1 MLSRGGRADAKTRSG
16 EPMARQIAGIDHAI
30 IGVRNLEQARAS
42 YERLGF
48 QATPRGRHVGWGTAN
63 YCLMFAND
71 YLELLGI
78 VDPTQ
83 FTNDLERFLAER
95 EGLLAV
101 ALRTTDPEATQAAWQ
116 QAGLEPAEVAALG
129 RRLEPDLELRFANV
143 MLAPAATGGVRLFA
157 CSHLT
162 PEAMRQAAWLRHP
175 NGARGIASVT
185 IAVDDPDTFQAPMAQ
200 VFGSIC
206 LTQTDDTLAVHTGHG
221 VLLFVTPDDLDMLHP
236 ELEAIATD
244 AADGTPTLAAL
255 SLMVGDL
262 AATAGWL
269 DHQGIAYRRDS
280 SGTIGVP
287 PEHTHG
293 VMLEFVAAGPGES
306 WPAEP
311 AERLTP
317 GSSAP

>member
-1 MLSRGGRADAKTRSG
+1 
-16 EPMARQIAGIDHAI
+16 MARQITGIDHVI

-78 VDPTQ
+78 ADPAQ

-101 ALRTTDPEATQAAWQ
+101 ALRSMDPEATRAAWQ
-116 QAGLEPAEVAALG
+116 EVGLEPAAIADLG
-129 RRLEPDLELRFANV
+129 RLLEPDLELRFANV
-143 MLAPAATGGVRLFA
+143 MLPPAATGGMRLFA

-162 PEAMRQAAWLRHP
+162 PDSMRQAEWLRHS
-175 NGARGIASVT
+175 NGVLGIASLT
-185 IAVDDPDTFQAPMAQ
+185 IAVDDPETFQNPMAQ

-206 LTQTDDTLAVHTGHG
+206 LTQTDDTLAVHTGNG

-236 ELEAIATD
+236 ELEAIVTD
-244 AADGTPTLAAL
+244 VAGDGAPTLAAL
-255 SLMVGDL
+255 SLTVRDL
-262 AATAGWL
+262 GATAAWL
-269 DHQGIAYRRDS
+269 DHQGITYRRDS
-280 SGTIGVP
+280 GGTIGVP

-293 VMLEFVAAGPGES
+293 VMLEFVAAGAGRRE
-306 WPAEP
+306 
-311 AERLTP
+311 
-317 GSSAP
+317 

>member
-1 MLSRGGRADAKTRSG
+1 
-16 EPMARQIAGIDHAI
+16 MARQIAGIDHAI

-42 YERLGF
+42 YQRLGF

-78 VDPTQ
+78 VDPAE

-95 EGLLAV
+95 EGLLAL
-101 ALRTTDPEATQAAWQ
+101 ALRSTDPVATHAAWQ
-116 QAGLEPAEVAALG
+116 DAGLAPDEIADLG

-143 MLAPAATGGVRLFA
+143 MLPPAATGGVRLFA
-157 CSHLT
+157 CAALT
-162 PEAMRQAAWLRHP
+162 PEPMREAAWLHHP

-185 IAVDDPDTFQAPMAQ
+185 VAVDDPESFYEPMAR

-206 LTQTDDTLAVHTGHG
+206 LTQTDDTLAVHTGNS

-244 AADGTPTLAAL
+244 ALSDGAPTLAAL
-255 SLMVGDL
+255 SLTVRDL
-262 AATAGWL
+262 AATAAWL
-269 DHQGIAYRRDS
+269 DHQGLAYRRDS
-280 SGTIGVP
+280 GGTIGVP
-287 PEHTHG
+287 PAETHG
-293 VMLEFVAAGPGES
+293 VMLEFVAGGAVD
-306 WPAEP
+306 
-311 AERLTP
+311 RI
-317 GSSAP
+317 

>member
-1 MLSRGGRADAKTRSG
+1 
-16 EPMARQIAGIDHAI
+16 MARQIAGIDHAI

-42 YERLGF
+42 YQQLGF
-48 QATPRGRHVGWGTAN
+48 RPTPRGRHVGWGTGN

-78 VDPTQ
+78 IDPAE
-83 FTNDLERFLAER
+83 FTNDLEPFLAER

-101 ALRTTDPEATQAAWQ
+101 ALRSTDAAATYEAWHA
-116 QAGLEPAEVAALG
+116 AGLAPAEVADLG

-143 MLAPAATGGVRLFA
+143 MLAPAATGGLRLFA

-162 PEAMRQAAWLRHP
+162 PEPMRQPGWLRHP
-175 NGARGIASVT
+175 NGARGIASLT
-185 IAVDDPDTFQAPMAQ
+185 IAVDDPDAFYDPMAQ

-206 LTQTDDTLAVHTGHG
+206 LTQTDDTLAVHTGNG

-244 AADGTPTLAAL
+244 AAGQGVPILAAL
-255 SLMVGDL
+255 SLTVRDL
-262 AATAGWL
+262 AAAAAWL

-280 SGTIGVP
+280 GGTIGVP

-293 VMLEFVAAGPGES
+293 VMLEFVAAGAANP
-306 WPAEP
+306 
-311 AERLTP
+311 
-317 GSSAP
+317 